1 MQRLSI
7 YSVLFVSLFSFS
19 FLQDDGPA
27 DCDPKGLKD
36 KAKAA
41 LDPYSYDS
49 GKITKLKHTTKDQV
63 KEIEI
68 PMFVGEKYRLAFNL
82 TALKKNVEINI
93 YNKDKESKNRK
104 LLYSNKD
111 KFEKEFI
118 FEISRMR
125 HVYIDYNVPAGTN
138 GEDIGCAVFALGYK

>member
-1 MQRLSI
+1 MKRISI
-7 YSVLFVSLFSFS
+7 VIVLFVSMFSFS

-27 DCDPKGLKD
+27 ECDPKGLKD

-49 GKITKLKHTTKDQV
+49 GKITKLKHTAKEQV

-68 PMFVGEKYRLAFNL
+68 PMFIGEKYKLSFNL
-82 TALKKNVEINI
+82 TALKKNIEIAI
-93 YNKDKESKNRK
+93 YNKDKDSKNRK
-104 LLYSNKD
+104 LLYSNKE
-111 KFEKEFI
+111 KFEKEFT
-118 FEISRMR
+118 FEVSRMR
-125 HVYIDYNVPAGTN
+125 HVYIDYNIPAGTN